1 MRNKIEVGDYIRTKN
16 GKIRKVKDIVSQYY
30 ITDRINISDNNQF
43 VKEDIVKHSKNKIDL
58 FEDKDIIKIKL
69 SEKYVHN
76 KQQQEQFMIAGKA
89 TTQISTIKED
99 VESGTYEIISILTYE
114 QFKEREYVF

>member
-1 MRNKIEVGDYIRTKN
+1 MRNKIEVGEWVRTIDGLIGILKWID
-16 GKIRKVKDIVSQYY
+16 G
-30 ITDRINISDNNQF
+30 DNAELTRPYRLI
-43 VKEDIVKHSKNKIDL
+43 KSKDIVKHSKNKIDL
-58 FEDKDIIKIKL
+58 FKDKDIIKIKL

-99 VESGTYEIISILTYE
+99 VESGTYEIISILTHE